1 MEFYG
6 DHLRYFIG
14 TVVDND
20 DPLKLDRV
28 KVRVYGLHTKDTTFI
43 PNEDLP
49 WAQVAIPVT
58 EGGSSGLGANSQL
71 KIRAQV
77 VGIFLDGANS
87 QLPLVIGSIPKIETE
102 KNETSDTPSKQTETG
117 TRVPDQIAAETTA
130 TREKPVKDRLDEDMP
145 GITNCEKI
153 FNFFVSTAGG
163 SFTPEQACG
172 MLGNF
177 IQEAGRTQ
185 NGDIK
190 IVAESQTDKIV
201 REGKIVRG
209 FGIAQWN
216 PSEKAGNRLGKLIE
230 FSQRRGLNYRS
241 LFAQVNFV
249 KYELNLKPE
258 FYGLSQLKK
267 ADSVKEATL
276 IFSRKYERPK
286 ADEVV
291 IDEKGNEKLV
301 KHANNPGRVKF
312 AEEQFRKLG
321 RGATP

>member
-14 TVVDND
+14 TVVDNV

-28 KVRVYGLHTKDTTFI
+28 KVRIYGLHTKDTTLI
-43 PNEDLP
+43 PNADLP

-77 VGIFLDGANS
+77 IGIFLDGANS
-87 QLPLVIGSIPKIETE
+87 QLPLVIGSIPKIETR
-102 KNETSDTPSKQTETG
+102 KNETSDAPSKQTETG
-117 TRVPDQIAAETTA
+117 TRVPDQIGVQTSA
-130 TREKPVKDRLDEDMP
+130 TRTKPVKDRLDEDMP
-145 GITNCEKI
+145 GATNCEKI

-177 IQEAGRTQ
+177 LQEAGRDK

-190 IVAESQTDKIV
+190 VVVDSKTDIAIKDGTSVA
-201 REGKIVRG
+201 G

-216 PSEKAGNRLGKLIE
+216 PSVDAGDRRGKLIE
-230 FSQRRGLNYRS
+230 FSQRRGLDYRS
-241 LFAQVNFV
+241 LYAQVNFV

-258 FYGLSQLKK
+258 FYGLNQLKR
-267 ADSVKEATL
+267 ADSVPKATL
-276 IFSRKYERPK
+276 IFSKKYERPSSK
-286 ADEVV
+286 INKNTGKPEHRNDLRIKMA
-291 IDEKGNEKLV
+291 L
-301 KHANNPGRVKF
+301 
-312 AEEQFRKLG
+312 EQYSKLG